1 MTGTTELGEG
11 CPVLLP
17 GQPRRVLH
25 LPRGQHHQV
34 LCLPLPPGQPSPV
47 ILLGQGQQGDARA
60 EIARE
65 GGHVFIKG
73 AANKILECLDLKY

>member
-34 LCLPLPPGQPSPV
+34 LCLPLPLGQPSPV
-47 ILLGQGQQGDARA
+47 ILLGQGVQGDVRA
-60 EIARE
+60 HIARE
-65 GGHVFIKG
+65 GGYVFIKG

>member
-1 MTGTTELGEG
+1 MTGTTEIGEG

-34 LCLPLPPGQPSPV
+34 LCLPL
-47 ILLGQGQQGDARA
+47 QGDVRA